1 VRIHY
6 NESMK
11 IDTSEIEVLSPAG
24 DMQGVFAAINNGA
37 NAIYL
42 GLKEFNARGNICN
55 FSFEELEKVVNLAHL
70 YNVKIYLTFNIL
82 IKNCEIEEAI
92 NVVKKAAEIGV
103 DAFILQ
109 DIGFAMKI
117 KQMCPEICI
126 HASTQMGIHNLE
138 GAKFLEKCGFSRVVL
153 ARETPINEIK
163 RIKDNTNLEIE
174 YFVQGAL
181 CVSFSGNCY
190 LCALMT
196 GNSGNRGKCQQ
207 FCRLPYTVKNDNNE
221 ISGYMLSAK
230 DFCML
235 GKLKDLCEAG
245 VISLKIEGRARR
257 PAYIAEST
265 RIYRQC
271 LDNNFVYTEKDFEEL
286 KKVFNRGDFTPGYLE
301 NNKIIYPNLQGHKGI
316 KVGKVV
322 GFKPGKKFNVI
333 EIISDKETSRGD
345 GLKFI
350 KNEKEIASIG
360 VMDVKKQEKKYII
373 TTLAK
378 VQKDCDVYLTLDAKN
393 EAYALNR
400 VKKLPLKIE
409 FIAKENQKAKLI
421 LHSGEYEVEYE
432 SDILTEVAKNHA
444 LSVDDVLKQLSKLG
458 DEPFEI
464 MSSKIDIDN
473 VFIPVSELN
482 KIRREGIQKLK
493 EKIIKARYKHL
504 CFNDIKNETS
514 FTKKSSINIY
524 KVFNADDLK
533 KVNNGVVIYSPADY
547 IENDILKFEE
557 ECKKIT
563 SDYYLDLPIF
573 ATTNEIEFFKKI
585 LQKASFGVVANN
597 YYALNL
603 SKKTII
609 GMGLNVYNTLTY
621 DFYKKLG
628 FDKIILSKE
637 LLEHELDEFEDN
649 AIVQTTGREEYMTLK
664 HCPYKEFFASS
675 CDKCKYKQWVVYK
688 MQNGRKLLLERKKVF
703 TCQFSLKSENLIE
716 KFSDCGK
723 NKLIEIE

>member
-1 VRIHY
+1 VYIHY

-11 IDTSEIEVLSPAG
+11 IDTSKIEVLSPAG
-24 DMQGVFAAINNGA
+24 DMQGVCAAINNGA

-55 FSFEELEKVVNLAHL
+55 FSFDELKKAVDLAHL
-70 YNVKIYLTFNIL
+70 YNVKVYLTFNIL
-82 IKNCEIEEAI
+82 IKNREIEEAI
-92 NVVKKAAEIGV
+92 NIVKKSVEIGV

-109 DIGFAMKI
+109 DIGFAMRI

-153 ARETPINEIK
+153 SRETPLSEIK
-163 RIKDNTNLEIE
+163 RIKDNTKLEIE

-207 FCRLPYTVKNDNNE
+207 FCRLPYTIENE
-221 ISGYMLSAK
+221 KQSINGYMLSAK

-271 LDNNFVYTEKDFEEL
+271 LDNNFVYSKEDFEDL
-286 KKVFNRGDFTPGYLE
+286 KKVFNRGDFTSGYFE
-301 NNKIIYPNLQGHKGI
+301 NNKIIYPNIQGHKGI
-316 KVGKVV
+316 KIGKVSN
-322 GFKPGKKFNVI
+322 FISGKKFNII
-333 EIISDKETSRGD
+333 EINSDKEISRGD

-360 VMDVKKQEKKYII
+360 VMDVKNQGKKYSI

-393 EAYALNR
+393 EVYALNR

-409 FIAKENQKAKLI
+409 FIAKESQKAKLI
-421 LHSGEYEVEYE
+421 LSSENYKIEYEN
-432 SDILTEVAKNHA
+432 DTHTECAKNHA

-458 DEPFEI
+458 DESFEI
-464 MSSKIDIDN
+464 LSSKIDIGN

-493 EKIIKARYKHL
+493 EKIIESRYKKL
-504 CFNDIKNETS
+504 YFSDVKDECI
-514 FTKKSSINIY
+514 KKSCGNIY
-524 KVFNADDLK
+524 KIFNVEGLK
-533 KVNNGVVIYSPADY
+533 KLDKNSIVIYSPY
-547 IENDILKFEE
+547 EYTEKDILKFEE
-557 ECKKIT
+557 ECRKIT
-563 SDYYLDLPIF
+563 KDYYLDLPIF
-573 ATTNEIEFFKKI
+573 ATTAEIEFFKKV
-585 LQKASFGVVANN
+585 LQKSGFGVVANN

-603 SKKTII
+603 TSKTII
-609 GMGLNVYNTLTY
+609 GMGLNVYNNLTY
-621 DFYKKLG
+621 NFYKKLG
-628 FDKIILSKE
+628 YDKIILSKE
-637 LLEHELDEFEDN
+637 LLENEIDEFEDD
-649 AIVQTTGREEYMTLK
+649 AIVQTIGREEYMTLK
-664 HCPYKEFFASS
+664 HCPFKEFFGST
-675 CDKCKYKQWVVYK
+675 CDRCKYKQGVVYK
-688 MQNGRKLLLERKKVF
+688 MQNGKRLILERKKVI

-716 KFSDCGK
+716 KFDNCDK
-723 NKLIEIE
+723 NKLIEVE